1 MTSAD
6 EPDQVWARPP
16 AGYLDAVGG
25 QPLIPAARRAWL
37 AASEQAWSDPARL
50 HHPGRRTGM
59 VLDAARSSIA
69 AALGITPD
77 EVFLTTSGPTA
88 VGVGLSGLLSR
99 SPHRRVVASSV
110 ESLAVLSPARGVADE
125 VDLVAV
131 DDVGRVRLADLQN
144 ALADPA
150 GVVAVQAANAE
161 VGTRQS
167 LAEVHAL
174 AQNAGVPLLV
184 HAVQVIGR
192 GSTPQDWD
200 VLAAS
205 ARDWGGPA
213 GVGVLAVR
221 SALRWTPEE
230 NPDRGWVSGF
240 PDIPGA
246 ASAATAL
253 ESVLPR
259 SEPEAER
266 AFALTSRI
274 RSELPA
280 LAEGIMVV
288 GDPVDRL
295 PHIVTFTCAGVT
307 GEVVVDELS
316 RRGISVASGSACT
329 SDVRMPSQVLE
340 AMGVRSDTS
349 IRVSLPFACTE
360 ATVDQFLTAFP
371 DALASARSGLA

>member
-1 MTSAD
+1 
-6 EPDQVWARPP
+6 R
-16 AGYLDAVGG
+16 
-25 QPLIPAARRAWL
+25 QP
-37 AASEQAWSDPARL
+37 
-50 HHPGRRTGM
+50 
-59 VLDAARSSIA
+59 
-69 AALGITPD
+69 
-77 EVFLTTSGPTA
+77 
-88 VGVGLSGLLSR
+88 
-99 SPHRRVVASSV
+99 
-110 ESLAVLSPARGVADE
+110 
-125 VDLVAV
+125 
-131 DDVGRVRLADLQN
+131 
-144 ALADPA
+144 
-150 GVVAVQAANAE
+150 
-161 VGTRQS
+161 

-340 AMGVRSDTS
+340 AMGVRSDAS